1 MDVLYYKKL
10 NTTKTVIICITLFI
24 ALCGFSSIELDW
36 SGWGSRQSF
45 FIGLFLLVLCIVYRN
60 KIGQGE
66 MTNVVNWTLISSSL
80 SIIPAF
86 FDWNATFRSFFYTFV
101 TTYYGLFFYYLLRI
115 WKVSPKD
122 IMKIISVFCVI
133 WVILEIGQQ
142 FTYPNYWF
150 LGRRNEWDIVE
161 NRMGLWRFYIWGID
175 FVMLVFAYYAGK
187 FFEGDNAKKTILC
200 ALIFAIGILC
210 YCSRKH
216 IISLLAVCAWGII
229 KTKSKHKWKI
239 RIVCVLLLFLLF
251 INFYVD
257 FYQMSIEQSEA
268 QGSGEDF
275 IRYLAALFY
284 LNDFSNSPLYPIFG
298 TGWGS
303 SILEQKLEYC
313 TQVLKFYRADIGILG
328 YYSMVGMVG
337 ASAIIFYLYKF
348 MRNWKYIDFGYK
360 LFFIMKLLLIIFD
373 FWMSWAIGIIAYGF
387 FLYLLDN
394 NIKINRNKTNEH
406 RNSYFLQGC

>member
-1 MDVLYYKKL
+1 M
-10 NTTKTVIICITLFI
+10 
-24 ALCGFSSIELDW
+24 
-36 SGWGSRQSF
+36 
-45 FIGLFLLVLCIVYRN
+45 
-60 KIGQGE
+60 
-66 MTNVVNWTLISSSL
+66 LI
-80 SIIPAF
+80 
-86 FDWNATFRSFFYTFV
+86 
-101 TTYYGLFFYYLLRI
+101 
-115 WKVSPKD
+115 
-122 IMKIISVFCVI
+122 VI
-133 WVILEIGQQ
+133 WI
-142 FTYPNYWF
+142 
-150 LGRRNEWDIVE
+150 
-161 NRMGLWRFYIWGID
+161 
-175 FVMLVFAYYAGK
+175 A
-187 FFEGDNAKKTILC
+187 
-200 ALIFAIGILC
+200 
-210 YCSRKH
+210 
-216 IISLLAVCAWGII
+216 
-229 KTKSKHKWKI
+229 
-239 RIVCVLLLFLLF
+239 VCVLLLFLLF

-373 FWMSWAIGIIAYGF
+373 FWMSWAIGIIAYGV